1 MTIRHRLVLCKAL
14 NLVLGGLL
22 WNCQHIAT
30 FDLKKTSV
38 LCHLVW
44 YRRDAVTVG
53 GKKKDS
59 VKRKVVLQWHLEFI
73 PTWLYFKRDQET
85 IPEHKQNVQ
94 EYRSRKIWSVFWES
108 QVVELF
114 WCFCGLGEE
123 PEEKA
128 WSVSR
133 SIYMIVELL
142 PFALKL
148 CLPTNWSLGRF
159 AVCIHFRQVL
169 QKNTKPWF

>member
-1 MTIRHRLVLCKAL
+1 MKLPTYSCFWPKKNFCLMPF
-14 NLVLGGLL
+14 GLIQKRCCDC
-22 WNCQHIAT
+22 W
-30 FDLKKTSV
+30 
-38 LCHLVW
+38 W
-44 YRRDAVTVG
+44 
-53 GKKKDS
+53 KKKDS
-59 VKRKVVLQWHLEFI
+59 AKRKVVLQWHLEFI

-128 WSVSR
+128 WSASR
-133 SIYMIVELL
+133 SIYMTVELL
-142 PFALKL
+142 TFALKL